1 MDNVQVQVSSEI
13 GQLEA
18 VIVHTPGHEVEN
30 MTPTNAQ
37 RALYSDILNLSVAG
51 REFAQFKAILQKHTK
66 VFEVGNLFT
75 DILSNDEVKKNL
87 VDEIFGAENINDNR
101 EYLLS
106 LTANELSRQ
115 LIEGVVMK
123 KDNLTRFFDTE
134 RYSIRPLHNFFFTR
148 DASMSINQ
156 NVLIGKMSS
165 NVRIRESKI
174 MEAIFNHHPQFITKT
189 INPERVH
196 NPNQAIG
203 IEGGDVLVARH
214 DVLVIGTGSR
224 TTLQGIDFILE
235 QSRQRGVIK
244 HIIVQELPQSP
255 ESFIHLDMVF
265 TFLDVDKCM
274 VYEPLILCPNRYR
287 TVHINL
293 EGQKVKIET
302 VDNLLVILKKLGIN
316 VEPVFCGGNSDP
328 WVQEREQWHS
338 GANFLALAPGKIIG
352 YERNIYT
359 LGQLNKS
366 GFSILKAADIISNKI
381 DIANYNKYVITI
393 EGSELARGG
402 GGARCMSMPVR
413 RAPVQW

>member
-51 REFAQFKAILQKHTK
+51 REFAQFKAILQKHAK

-196 NPNQAIG
+196 NPNPAIG

-235 QSRQRGVIK
+235 QSRQRGIIK